1 MRRAYFQTLLDRT
14 VERKLAIPCL
24 CVSILVLLPLPTTTP
39 RYVSV
44 AVFVGIYFV
53 TGYFVNSTAIIAAL
67 TLAVISSSATVI
79 KSTIWELI
87 QSDFQYSTVLWVP
100 VIFIGQLALGTFFI
114 SIAIRFRESQLR
126 QSLSSTTASIYA
138 LMSDTRSNIVLLL
151 SGVILI
157 ILSVFFFLSYVYFG
171 LSICAFIIIG
181 CTSRYSM
188 NRSAAISVA
197 ITWLG
202 LIILAPIFAQF
213 ESEFVFRDLL
223 WVPTAFVL
231 QWAIG
236 LIFISIGVKARAIYR
251 ALHV

>member
-1 MRRAYFQTLLDRT
+1 MRRAHFQALLDRT

-44 AVFVGIYFV
+44 AFFVSIYFV
-53 TGYFVNSTAIIAAL
+53 TGYFVNSTAILAAL
-67 TLAVISSSATVI
+67 TLAVVSCSATVI
-79 KSTIWELI
+79 KFTIWELI
-87 QSDFQYSTVLWVP
+87 RSDFQYSTILWLP
-100 VIFIGQLALGTFFI
+100 ISFIGQLALGTFFI

-126 QSLSSTTASIYA
+126 QSLSSTTASICT
-138 LMSDTRSNIVLLL
+138 LMSDTRSNIALLL

-157 ILSVFFFLSYVYFG
+157 ILPVFFFPSYIYFG
-171 LSICAFIIIG
+171 LSICVFIIIG
-181 CTSRYSM
+181 CTSRYSI
-188 NRSAAISVA
+188 NRSASFSVA

-202 LIILAPIFAQF
+202 LIILAPILAQF
-213 ESEFVFRDLL
+213 GSEFFFQNLL

-236 LIFISIGVKARAIYR
+236 LIFISIGVMARAIYR
-251 ALHV
+251 ALRV